1 MRERKPSWLI
11 ESCVMIHQRETCITV
26 KASHP
31 KCFGNLSAIMICG
44 PFISLA
50 SRSPSLFSHLSYIS
64 RLNYETSNLE
74 LTVCS
79 YLSVQTLPKFLLMA
93 VSFTASNLLVI
104 PAAVMATINMFIC
117 TWFFEKINQRWVYGA
132 WSQIWTIPCLIA
144 LKTMPWGTSY
154 RWAWWLVTTTL
165 IGYPYP
171 HAMQVAWCSRISN
184 SVRTRTISAA
194 VYNMLVQAHGIISA
208 NVYREEDAPEYRR
221 GNTALIGVAVL
232 NICIY
237 VGAKVYYTRANR
249 LRERDWNAMN
259 PEQQKHYLK
268 TTSDEGNKRLD
279 FRFVS

>member
-1 MRERKPSWLI
+1 
-11 ESCVMIHQRETCITV
+11 MIHQRETCTIV
-26 KASHP
+26 KVSHPRCFGSLFATMTCGHSILLASH
-31 KCFGNLSAIMICG
+31 
-44 PFISLA
+44 
-50 SRSPSLFSHLSYIS
+50 SPSPSSPLSCTS
-64 RLNYETSNLE
+64 RFNSGTYRLE
-74 LTVCS
+74 LTVREH
-79 YLSVQTLPKFLLMA
+79 LSFKPIPKLMA
-93 VSFTASNLLVI
+93 LSLAASNLLVI
-104 PAAVMATINMFIC
+104 PAAVTATINMFIC
-117 TWFFEKINQRWVYGA
+117 TWFFEKINQRWAYGA

-144 LKTMPWGTSY
+144 LKTMPWGAAY
-154 RWAWWLVTTTL
+154 RWAWWLVITIL

-208 NVYREEDAPEYRR
+208 NVYRAEDAPEYRR
-221 GNTALIGVAVL
+221 GNSALIGVAVL

-237 VGAKVYYTRANR
+237 VGARIYYTRRNR
-249 LRERDWNAMN
+249 SRERSWNAMS